1 MVKLL
6 HILNRDEEIANK
18 IEENKQK
25 KEFERTWVGRRK
37 KKLDLIK
44 EKIEYMKQN
53 KLIQRTIK
61 RQFHGKEQD
70 MVINFKYEITSS

>member
-44 EKIEYMKQN
+44 EKIEYMKRN
-53 KLIQRTIK
+53 KLIQMTIE
-61 RQFHGKEQD
+61 RQFHGKNWIIY
-70 MVINFKYEITSS
+70 VYRN

>member
-18 IEENKQK
+18 IKENKQK

-37 KKLDLIK
+37 KKIK
-44 EKIEYMKQN
+44 LN
-53 KLIQRTIK
+53 KRK
-61 RQFHGKEQD
+61 
-70 MVINFKYEITSS
+70 N

>member
-25 KEFERTWVGRRK
+25 KEFGKTLVGRRK

-44 EKIEYMKQN
+44 EKIKYMKQN
-53 KLIQRTIK
+53 KLI
-61 RQFHGKEQD
+61 
-70 MVINFKYEITSS
+70 

>member
-6 HILNRDEEIANK
+6 HILNSDEEIANK

-25 KEFERTWVGRRK
+25 KEFGKTWVGRRK

-53 KLIQRTIK
+53 KLI
-61 RQFHGKEQD
+61 
-70 MVINFKYEITSS
+70 

>member
-6 HILNRDEEIANK
+6 YILNRDEEIANK

-44 EKIEYMKQN
+44 EKIEYMKRN
-53 KLIQRTIK
+53 KLI
-61 RQFHGKEQD
+61 
-70 MVINFKYEITSS
+70 

>member
-44 EKIEYMKQN
+44 EKIEYIKRN
-53 KLIQRTIK
+53 KLIQRTIE
-61 RQFHGKEQD
+61 RQFQGQK
-70 MVINFKYEITSS
+70 MRGV

>member
-25 KEFERTWVGRRK
+25 KEFERTCVGRRK

-44 EKIEYMKQN
+44 EKIEYMKRN
-53 KLIQRTIK
+53 KLIQRTIE
-61 RQFHGKEQD
+61 RQFQGQK
-70 MVINFKYEITSS
+70 MRGA

>member
-44 EKIEYMKQN
+44 EKIEYMKRN
-53 KLIQRTIK
+53 KLIQKNIK
-61 RQFHGKEQD
+61 RQFQGQK
-70 MVINFKYEITSS
+70 MRGA

>member
-44 EKIEYMKQN
+44 EKIEYMKRN
-53 KLIQRTIK
+53 KLIQRTIE
-61 RQFHGKEQD
+61 RQFQGQK
-70 MVINFKYEITSS
+70 MRGV

>member
-1 MVKLL
+1 MRKYLMVKLL

-44 EKIEYMKQN
+44 EKIEYMKRN
-53 KLIQRTIK
+53 KLI
-61 RQFHGKEQD
+61 
-70 MVINFKYEITSS
+70 

>member
-1 MVKLL
+1 MKLL
-6 HILNRDEEIANK
+6 HILNWEEELANQ

-25 KEFERTWVGRRK
+25 REFGKTWVGRRK

-53 KLIQRTIK
+53 KLI
-61 RQFHGKEQD
+61 
-70 MVINFKYEITSS
+70 

>member
-25 KEFERTWVGRRK
+25 NEFERTWVGRRK

-44 EKIEYMKQN
+44 EKIEYIKRN
-53 KLIQRTIK
+53 KLIQRTIE
-61 RQFHGKEQD
+61 RQFQGQK
-70 MVINFKYEITSS
+70 MRGV

>member
-44 EKIEYMKQN
+44 EKIEYMKRN
-53 KLIQRTIK
+53 KLIQRTIE
-61 RQFHGKEQD
+61 RQFQGQK
-70 MVINFKYEITSS
+70 MKGV